1 MKKKDVELEPIK
13 PGTFEREKVDLN
25 CLLYSQ
31 DVRMET
37 DQWDQVYGWLESE
50 LTQHRAQAYAHGVE
64 AGRRQKSYGI
74 SAMLADFASGLT
86 PVLLALALVLLVIL
100 G

>member
-13 PGTFEREKVDLN
+13 PGTFEREKTDLITQMTSAGGWN
-25 CLLYSQ
+25 Q
-31 DVRMET
+31 DQT
-37 DQWDQVYGWLESE
+37 LDWLEE
-50 LTQHRAQAYAHGVE
+50 TITRHRAQAYAHGVE
-64 AGRRQKSYGI
+64 AGRRQKSYGV

-86 PVLLALALVLLVIL
+86 PVLLALALVLLAIF